1 MRTRSA
7 GRLAAVTLGVALAFA
22 GLGCRS
28 DSDSDRE
35 RQTGG
40 SRSSPG
46 SSVQDA
52 EELLARLRSGGLVI
66 VFRHAATDRSDDDD
80 PEVDRGAELEALAID
95 ALIGAR
101 DRAGS

>member
-52 EELLARLRSGGLVI
+52 EELLARLRSGG
-66 VFRHAATDRSDDDD
+66 DD